1 MEDKSQK
8 LPSNEFDILP
18 VVELTRVTREFMR
31 RKHKFFAVN
40 NVSFA
45 LNSGDFV
52 AIVGKSG
59 NGKSTLLNLIAGLLK
74 PTHGSV
80 KVCGEE
86 ISERTF
92 SDAKMSSLRACDIG
106 FVTQS
111 QTLLQNLTVHDNI
124 LLPVQIAA
132 SACEV
137 SKSEVSKSEVSKSE
151 VSKSEVSKSEVSK
164 SEVSKSEVSEDSN
177 ETRALELCKQLH
189 IEDLLWCYPNELSGG
204 EMRRVMIVRALI
216 NNPKLL
222 ILDEPTGDLDLE
234 HTRIVVKML
243 RDAAKNGVAVLMVTH
258 DVEAARCADR
268 TYTMDFG
275 SLR

>member
-40 NVSFA
+40 NVSFV

-86 ISERTF
+86 ISEHTF
-92 SDAKMSSLRACDIG
+92 SDVKMSRLRACDIG

-132 SACEV
+132 NACEV
-137 SKSEVSKSEVSKSE
+137 SKSEVSKSAE
-151 VSKSEVSKSEVSK
+151 
-164 SEVSKSEVSEDSN
+164 SKSEVSEDSN

-189 IEDLLWCYPNELSGG
+189 IEDLLWCYPSELSGG

-243 RDAAKNGVAVLMVTH
+243 REAAKNGVAVLMVTH

-268 TYTMDFG
+268 TYTMDAG

>member
-92 SDAKMSSLRACDIG
+92 SDAKMSRLRACDIG

-132 SACEV
+132 STCEV
-137 SKSEVSKSEVSKSE
+137 SKSEVSKSAE
-151 VSKSEVSKSEVSK
+151 
-164 SEVSKSEVSEDSN
+164 SKSEVSEDSN

-189 IEDLLWCYPNELSGG
+189 IEDLLWCYPSELSGG

-222 ILDEPTGDLDLE
+222 ILDEPTGDLDVE

-243 RDAAKNGVAVLMVTH
+243 REAAKNGVAVLMVTH

-268 TYTMDFG
+268 TYTMDCG
-275 SLR
+275 LTCRSA

>member
-92 SDAKMSSLRACDIG
+92 SDAKMSRLRACDIG

-137 SKSEVSKSEVSKSE
+137 SKSGISKA
-151 VSKSEVSKSEVSK
+151 
-164 SEVSKSEVSEDSN
+164 EVSKSEVSEDLN

-222 ILDEPTGDLDLE
+222 ILDEPTGDLDVE

-243 RDAAKNGVAVLMVTH
+243 REAAKNGVAVLMVTH

-268 TYTMDFG
+268 TYTMDAG

>member
-8 LPSNEFDILP
+8 LPSNEFDSLP

-92 SDAKMSSLRACDIG
+92 SDAKMSRLRACDIG

-132 SACEV
+132 NAC
-137 SKSEVSKSEVSKSE
+137 
-151 VSKSEVSKSEVSK
+151 
-164 SEVSKSEVSEDSN
+164 EVSKSEVSEDSN

-243 RDAAKNGVAVLMVTH
+243 REAAKNGVAVLMVTH

-268 TYTMDFG
+268 TYTMDAG

>member
-92 SDAKMSSLRACDIG
+92 SDAKMSRLRACDIG

-137 SKSEVSKSEVSKSE
+137 SKSGISKA
-151 VSKSEVSKSEVSK
+151 EVSK
-164 SEVSKSEVSEDSN
+164 SEVSKSEVSEDLN

-222 ILDEPTGDLDLE
+222 ILDEPTGDLDVE

-243 RDAAKNGVAVLMVTH
+243 REAAKNGVAVLMVTH

-268 TYTMDFG
+268 TYTMDAG

>member
-92 SDAKMSSLRACDIG
+92 SDAKMSRLRACDIG

-137 SKSEVSKSEVSKSE
+137 SKA
-151 VSKSEVSKSEVSK
+151 
-164 SEVSKSEVSEDSN
+164 EVSKSEVSEDLN

-222 ILDEPTGDLDLE
+222 ILDEPTGDLDVE

-243 RDAAKNGVAVLMVTH
+243 REAAKNGVAVLMVTH

-268 TYTMDFG
+268 TYTMDCG
-275 SLR
+275 LTCRSA

>member
-40 NVSFA
+40 NVSFV

-92 SDAKMSSLRACDIG
+92 SDVKMSRLRACDIG

-132 SACEV
+132 NACEV
-137 SKSEVSKSEVSKSE
+137 SKSEVSKSAE
-151 VSKSEVSKSEVSK
+151 
-164 SEVSKSEVSEDSN
+164 SKSEVSEDSN

-243 RDAAKNGVAVLMVTH
+243 REAAKNGVAVLMVTH

-268 TYTMDFG
+268 TYTMDAG

>member
-92 SDAKMSSLRACDIG
+92 SDAKMSRLRACDIG

-137 SKSEVSKSEVSKSE
+137 SKSGISKA
-151 VSKSEVSKSEVSK
+151 
-164 SEVSKSEVSEDSN
+164 EVSKSEVSEDLN

-222 ILDEPTGDLDLE
+222 ILDEPTGDLDVE

-243 RDAAKNGVAVLMVTH
+243 REAAKNGVAVLMVTH

-268 TYTMDFG
+268 TYTMDCG
-275 SLR
+275 LICRSA

>member
-92 SDAKMSSLRACDIG
+92 SDVKMSRLRACDIG

-137 SKSEVSKSEVSKSE
+137 SKSGISKA
-151 VSKSEVSKSEVSK
+151 
-164 SEVSKSEVSEDSN
+164 EVSKSEVSEDLN

-189 IEDLLWCYPNELSGG
+189 IEDLLWCYPSELSGG

-243 RDAAKNGVAVLMVTH
+243 REAAKNGVAVLMVTH

-268 TYTMDFG
+268 TYTMDAG

>member
-92 SDAKMSSLRACDIG
+92 SDAKMSRLRACDIG

-137 SKSEVSKSEVSKSE
+137 SKSEVSKFAE
-151 VSKSEVSKSEVSK
+151 SK
-164 SEVSKSEVSEDSN
+164 SEVSKSEVSEDLN

-243 RDAAKNGVAVLMVTH
+243 REAAKNGVAVLMVTH
-258 DVEAARCADR
+258 DVEAAHCADR
-268 TYTMDFG
+268 TYTMDAG

>member
-8 LPSNEFDILP
+8 LPSNEFDSLP

-86 ISERTF
+86 ISEHTF
-92 SDAKMSSLRACDIG
+92 SDAKMSRLRACDIG

-132 SACEV
+132 STCEV
-137 SKSEVSKSEVSKSE
+137 SKSAEN
-151 VSKSEVSKSEVSK
+151 
-164 SEVSKSEVSEDSN
+164 KSEVSEDSN

-189 IEDLLWCYPNELSGG
+189 IEDLLWCYPSELSGG

-243 RDAAKNGVAVLMVTH
+243 REAAKNGVAVLMVTH

-268 TYTMDFG
+268 TYTMDCG
-275 SLR
+275 LTCRSA

>member
-92 SDAKMSSLRACDIG
+92 SDAKMSRLRACDIG

-132 SACEV
+132 SAC
-137 SKSEVSKSEVSKSE
+137 
-151 VSKSEVSKSEVSK
+151 EVSKSEVSK

-243 RDAAKNGVAVLMVTH
+243 REAAKNGVAVLMVTH

-268 TYTMDFG
+268 TYTMDSG

>member
-92 SDAKMSSLRACDIG
+92 SDAKMSRLRACDIG

-137 SKSEVSKSEVSKSE
+137 SKSEVSKFAE
-151 VSKSEVSKSEVSK
+151 SK

-243 RDAAKNGVAVLMVTH
+243 REAAKNGVAVLMVTH

-268 TYTMDFG
+268 TYTMDAG

>member
-92 SDAKMSSLRACDIG
+92 SDAKMSRLRACDIG

-137 SKSEVSKSEVSKSE
+137 SKSGISKAEVSKA
-151 VSKSEVSKSEVSK
+151 
-164 SEVSKSEVSEDSN
+164 EVSKSEVSEDLN

-222 ILDEPTGDLDLE
+222 ILDEPTGDLDVE

-243 RDAAKNGVAVLMVTH
+243 REAAKNGVAVLMVTH

-268 TYTMDFG
+268 KYTMDAG

>member
-8 LPSNEFDILP
+8 LPSNEFDSLP

-92 SDAKMSSLRACDIG
+92 SDVKMSRLRACDIG

-132 SACEV
+132 STCEV
-137 SKSEVSKSEVSKSE
+137 SKSEVSKSAE
-151 VSKSEVSKSEVSK
+151 
-164 SEVSKSEVSEDSN
+164 SKSEVSEDSN

-189 IEDLLWCYPNELSGG
+189 IEDLLWCYPSELSGG

-243 RDAAKNGVAVLMVTH
+243 REAAKNGVAVLMVTH

-268 TYTMDFG
+268 TYTMDCG
-275 SLR
+275 LTCRSA

>member
-92 SDAKMSSLRACDIG
+92 SDAKMSRLRACDIG

-137 SKSEVSKSEVSKSE
+137 SKSGISKA
-151 VSKSEVSKSEVSK
+151 
-164 SEVSKSEVSEDSN
+164 EVSKSEVSEDLN

-222 ILDEPTGDLDLE
+222 ILDEPTGDLDVE

-243 RDAAKNGVAVLMVTH
+243 REAAKNGVAVLMVTH

-268 TYTMDFG
+268 TYTMDCG
-275 SLR
+275 LTCRSA

>member
-92 SDAKMSSLRACDIG
+92 SDAKMSRLRACDIG

-137 SKSEVSKSEVSKSE
+137 SKSGISKA
-151 VSKSEVSKSEVSK
+151 
-164 SEVSKSEVSEDSN
+164 EVSKSEVSENSN

-222 ILDEPTGDLDLE
+222 ILDEPTGDLDVE

-243 RDAAKNGVAVLMVTH
+243 REAAKNGVAVLMVTH

-268 TYTMDFG
+268 TYTMDCG
-275 SLR
+275 LTCRSA

>member
-92 SDAKMSSLRACDIG
+92 SDAKMSRLRACDIG

-137 SKSEVSKSEVSKSE
+137 SKSGISKAEVSKSAESKAE
-151 VSKSEVSKSEVSK
+151 I
-164 SEVSKSEVSEDSN
+164 SEDLN

-243 RDAAKNGVAVLMVTH
+243 REAAKNGVAVLMVTH

-268 TYTMDFG
+268 TYTMDAG

>member
-92 SDAKMSSLRACDIG
+92 SDAKMSRLRACDIG

-137 SKSEVSKSEVSKSE
+137 SKSGISKA
-151 VSKSEVSKSEVSK
+151 EVSK
-164 SEVSKSEVSEDSN
+164 SEVSKSEVSEDLN

-222 ILDEPTGDLDLE
+222 ILDEPTGDLDVE

-243 RDAAKNGVAVLMVTH
+243 REAAKNGVAVLMVTH
-258 DVEAARCADR
+258 DVEAARCADC
-268 TYTMDFG
+268 TYTMDCG
-275 SLR
+275 LTCRSA

>member
-1 MEDKSQK
+1 MQ
-8 LPSNEFDILP
+8 
-18 VVELTRVTREFMR
+18 
-31 RKHKFFAVN
+31 
-40 NVSFA
+40 
-45 LNSGDFV
+45 
-52 AIVGKSG
+52 
-59 NGKSTLLNLIAGLLK
+59 
-74 PTHGSV
+74 
-80 KVCGEE
+80 
-86 ISERTF
+86 
-92 SDAKMSSLRACDIG
+92 KMSRLRACDIG

-137 SKSEVSKSEVSKSE
+137 SKSGISKA
-151 VSKSEVSKSEVSK
+151 
-164 SEVSKSEVSEDSN
+164 EVSKSEVSEDLN

-222 ILDEPTGDLDLE
+222 ILDEPTGDLDVE

-243 RDAAKNGVAVLMVTH
+243 REAAKNGVAVLMVTH

-268 TYTMDFG
+268 TYTMDCG
-275 SLR
+275 LTCRSA

>member
-92 SDAKMSSLRACDIG
+92 SDAKMSRLRACDIG

-132 SACEV
+132 SACQV
-137 SKSEVSKSEVSKSE
+137 SKSGISKA
-151 VSKSEVSKSEVSK
+151 EVSK
-164 SEVSKSEVSEDSN
+164 SEVSKSEVSEDLN

-222 ILDEPTGDLDLE
+222 ILDEPTGDLDVE

-243 RDAAKNGVAVLMVTH
+243 REAAKNGVAVLMVTH

-268 TYTMDFG
+268 TYTMDCG
-275 SLR
+275 LTCRSA